1 MNSTSETT
9 WRWED
14 MTLEKREEEYSP
26 SSRIDNIEPY
36 ISAYIAKS
44 EEARKKI
51 GEGKEFSYGSRPS
64 QRIDFF
70 VPPNNKDK
78 KFPLLVFIHG
88 GYWQELSKK
97 ESSFAAP
104 AWVENEIAFAAIDY
118 TLAPE
123 VSLQEIVK
131 ECQDAISWMISEAE
145 QLSIDTNRIVLVG
158 SSAGAHLA
166 AMTAMEIPVRA
177 TVLISGIYELRPLV
191 GTYINEALNLNL
203 NEAKELSPLHKDLRD
218 FPETVICWG
227 EIETEEFKT
236 QSRQFANRL
245 TDQEIPSMVFEVA
258 ERNHFDVVF
267 ELTDLSTQMGRELL
281 SYLREV

>member
-1 MNSTSETT
+1 
-9 WRWED
+9 

-227 EIETEEFKT
+227 AIETEEFKT